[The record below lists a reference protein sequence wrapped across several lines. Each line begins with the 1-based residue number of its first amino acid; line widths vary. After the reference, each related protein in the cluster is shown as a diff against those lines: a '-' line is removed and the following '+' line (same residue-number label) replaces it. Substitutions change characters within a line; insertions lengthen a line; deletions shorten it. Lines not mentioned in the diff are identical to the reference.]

1 MDEREFTYK
10 KAGVD
15 IEAGAKAVELMK
27 AAVKS
32 TFRPEV
38 LTEIGGFGGLFA
50 FDGEKYKE
58 PVLVSAADGVGTKLK
73 IAQLMDRHEMVG
85 IDLVAMCADDVV
97 VAGAEPLF
105 FLDYIAI
112 GKVVP
117 EKVAKIVG
125 GIAEGCRMAG
135 CALIGGE
142 VAEHPGV
149 MPPDEYDLAGF
160 AVGVVE
166 RAKIIDG
173 SSIGEG
179 DVVLGLASSG
189 LHSNGYSLV
198 RKLIDKFKLSLSDKP
213 AGLVRSLGEELLI
226 PTKVYTKSI
235 LKLLGRHEVHGLA
248 HITGGGL
255 IENIPRILPRNAD
268 AAIDLSSWSPPPIF
282 EFLRKLGDVKIL
294 EMLRTFNMG
303 IGMVIVL
310 PAGEAEEAQLLLEE
324 SGEEAMVIGKIESG
338 RGEARFV

>member
-1 MDEREFTYK
+1 MDEKEFTYK

-282 EFLRKLGDVKIL
+282 EFLRKLG
-294 EMLRTFNMG
+294 
-303 IGMVIVL
+303 
-310 PAGEAEEAQLLLEE
+310 
-324 SGEEAMVIGKIESG
+324 
-338 RGEARFV
+338 

>member
-58 PVLVSAADGVGTKLK
+58 PVLVSATDGVGTKLK
-73 IAQLMDRHEMVG
+73 IAQLMGRHETVG

-117 EKVAKIVG
+117 EKVARIVE

-189 LHSNGYSLV
+189 LHSNGYSLA
-198 RKLIDKFKLSLSDKP
+198 RKLIDEFKLSLSEKP
-213 AGLVRSLGEELLI
+213 AGLIRSLGEELLI

-235 LKLLGRHEVHGLA
+235 LKLLRTCDVHGLA
-248 HITGGGL
+248 HVTGGGL
-255 IENIPRILPRNAD
+255 IENVPRILPKNAD

-282 EFLRKLGDVKIL
+282 EFLQKLGNMETP

-303 IGMVIVL
+303 VGMVIVL
-310 PAGEAEEAQLLLEE
+310 PAGEVKEAQLLLKGL
-324 SGEEAMVIGKIESG
+324 GEEATVIGKIESG
-338 RGEARFV
+338 RGEVRFV